1 MHAKG
6 QPHTKTKNTS
16 GNNNSERDLVKG
28 STMVAYMLYEEESLL
43 GEKIDFKITI
53 HCGTIM
59 IS

>member
-16 GNNNSERDLVKG
+16 GNNNSDLVKG
-28 STMVAYMLYEEESLL
+28 STMVAYMLYECESLL
-43 GEKIDFKITI
+43 GEKTDFKITI